1 MDIYEPTKVALEAVL
16 PHLTCGS
23 ILGFEECNWDAFPG
37 PTRALDEVI
46 GKGKHKIQRSP
57 LQPIPGYLV
66 ID

>member
-1 MDIYEPTKVALEAVL
+1 MDIYEPTKAALEAVL
-16 PHLTCGS
+16 PH
-23 ILGFEECNWDAFPG
+23 

-46 GKGKHKIQRSP
+46 GKGKYLIQRSP